1 MRVLVPQLAVALLA
15 VLLVAPLRA
24 QEPPAAAAAAA
35 PVSAPAAEPEA
46 ALSRIR
52 VAILELRGLG
62 DDDRPRAVPSLLAAV
77 QRRTAVEPDVNTVPR
92 LGPTDPA
99 LFDHPLLVLS
109 GGTAFPALTDREV
122 DVLRSYLTSG
132 GMLIVDDRAG
142 SRGSPFAA
150 SARRE
155 LSRVLGGRD
164 FEPLPADHAAFRSYY
179 LLDRAWGRTQASD
192 DLEAIVVGGRAA
204 VVLSSDDLLGACER
218 DALGEW
224 ARPVE
229 PGGSQQR
236 EMAIRLGV
244 NLVLYALTLD
254 YKEDLVHLPLIL
266 ERKR

>member
-1 MRVLVPQLAVALLA
+1 MRLPAILLALLA
-15 VLLVAPLRA
+15 L
-24 QEPPAAAAAAA
+24 
-35 PVSAPAAEPEA
+35 APAVRSQEA
-46 ALSRIR
+46 DAGPAHSRIR
-52 VAILELRGLG
+52 LAILQLRGLG

-77 QRRTAVEPDVNTVPR
+77 QRRTAVEPDVTNVPR
-92 LGPTDPA
+92 LGPEDPA

-109 GGTAFPALTDREV
+109 GGAALSALTDREV

-132 GMLIVDDRAG
+132 GMLLVDDRTGTAD
-142 SRGSPFAA
+142 SPFAQ

-155 LSRVLGGRD
+155 LSRVLGGRT

-179 LLDRAWGRTQASD
+179 LLDRAWGRTQATD

-204 VVLSSDDLLGACER
+204 VVLCANDLLGACER